1 MERLTQDGLG
11 GWDDG
16 PGGHLRP
23 DHASPSLQVA
33 KDSSRYH
40 VTIFPVFILYQGTL
54 SLLLL
59 LMYTALL
66 QFLPQSVIRGN
77 LFQL

>member
-1 MERLTQDGLG
+1 MARLTQDGLG

-16 PGGHLRP
+16 PGDYLRP

-33 KDSSRYH
+33 KDSSSYH
-40 VTIFPVFILYQGTL
+40 ITIFPVFILYQGAL